1 MQASGLRLDGSIMAF
16 YNYIC
21 DIAVLERLILVFD
34 LVRHVCFR
42 LFKMLRLRAYL
53 LKRYIYSWYFWRK
66 HVDTPSAFVFCLAPV
81 NIPNKMSRISLWH

>member
-21 DIAVLERLILVFD
+21 DIAVVERLILVFD

-42 LFKMLRLRAYL
+42 L
-53 LKRYIYSWYFWRK
+53 LKN
-66 HVDTPSAFVFCLAPV
+66 VMSACLFVKKVHIFLVFLAET
-81 NIPNKMSRISLWH
+81 R